1 MDWIKTGRTVKANGE
16 STVVYT
22 AKGAEWLTIE
32 SRKRAIPHA
41 NGVGFW
47 MHTSF
52 WVRVNGQDVKQRFSL
67 KDAKAWAERLEF
79 VDRAVHGAPVECGA
93 QCAPLQSADGQ

>member
-1 MDWIKTGRTVKANGE
+1 MIWIKTGRTVKANGE

-32 SRKRAIPHA
+32 SRKRAILHA
-41 NGVGFW
+41 NGVGSW

-52 WVRVNGQDVKQRFSL
+52 WVVVNGQDVKERYSL
-67 KDAKAWAERLEF
+67 KDAKEWGEKLEY
-79 VDRAVHGAPVECGA
+79 VDRVCHGIPTDERRGNDA
-93 QCAPLQSADGQ
+93 